1 VAKKQS
7 LIQDLVD
14 LVKGLFM
21 NDEKP
26 DQRERRQ
33 EAEERF
39 PEGGNSYGPPS
50 GNPSSGVPLH
60 QAYAPINP
68 APTCGWKA
76 ENLGVLDELSQE
88 SKQSLAVL
96 AAMQPV
102 LATMQP
108 VLATMNPALTSLKTA
123 QDQTSQFNAEIL
135 AVCRETLAKVNDKPS
150 AGKDPSDMLLRDL
163 LQILDQVTT
172 VFLSTKDENLGEV
185 RKSLQT
191 LVSRYGILENSP
203 LAGTNFDPNE
213 AEGIAIKKTDDA
225 AMDGKIAEVKQAGY
239 FASGRRLRFAKVSVY
254 QFQS

>member
-1 VAKKQS
+1 MAKKQS

-26 DQRERRQ
+26 SYREGQ
-33 EAEERF
+33 AEAEPRN
-39 PEGGNSYGPPS
+39 PETAETYGPPRGNS
-50 GNPSSGVPLH
+50 GSGVPFH
-60 QAYAPINP
+60 QTSAPIPVAPVP
-68 APTCGWKA
+68 AAPVPCSWRG
-76 ENLGVLDELSQE
+76 ENSVVLDELSRE

-96 AAMQPV
+96 ANVQ
-102 LATMQP
+102 
-108 VLATMNPALTSLKTA
+108 PALTSLKTS
-123 QDQTSQFNAEIL
+123 QDQTSQFSAEIL

-163 LQILDQVTT
+163 LQILDQVTS

-191 LVSRYGILENSP
+191 LVSRYGILESSP

-225 AMDGKIAEVKQAGY
+225 AMDGKIAEVRQAGY

-254 QFQS
+254 QYQS